1 MTDIDKI
8 KCEWYVKHIL
18 KVMMNCHVICN
29 SKKKEKN
36 ND

>member
-1 MTDIDKI
+1 MCDI

-18 KVMMNCHVICN
+18 QVMMDCHVICTN
-29 SKKKEKN
+29 NENKEKN